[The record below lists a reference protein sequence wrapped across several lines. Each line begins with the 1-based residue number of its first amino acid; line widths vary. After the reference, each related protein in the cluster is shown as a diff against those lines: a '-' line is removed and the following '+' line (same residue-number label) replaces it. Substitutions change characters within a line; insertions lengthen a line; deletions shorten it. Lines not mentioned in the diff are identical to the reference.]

1 MDFKKELKE
10 RSIYIEDK
18 IESYLPKEEGYQK
31 TIFEAMNYSLR
42 AGGKRLRPILLMEA
56 YKICQGQGEDF
67 VPYSVAMEMIH
78 TYSLIHD
85 DLPALDNDDLRRGK
99 PTNHIVFGEA
109 MAILAGDA
117 LLNTAYETMLNAA
130 FKHSRPEI
138 SLRAA
143 YEISRGAGIYG
154 MIGGQVVDVESE
166 DKKIDKDKLDY
177 IHMNKTAAMIVGSV
191 RAGAILAGID
201 EDRLESLTKYAENI
215 GLAFQIVDD
224 ILDIEGDEKLLGKR
238 VGSDLDNDKS
248 TYPSLLGISESKK
261 IVENLIEEA
270 KISLEVFDSDAEFM
284 NALADFIR
292 DRQN

>member
-10 RSIYIEDK
+10 RSIYIEEK

-248 TYPSLLGISESKK
+248 TYPSLLGIDASKK
-261 IVENLIEEA
+261 IVENLIEDA
-270 KISLEVFDSDAEFM
+270 KTSLEVFASDAEFM

>member
-10 RSIYIEDK
+10 RSIYIEEK

-130 FKHSRPEI
+130 FKHSRPEL

-166 DKKIDKDKLDY
+166 DKKINKDKLDY

>member
-56 YKICQGQGEDF
+56 YKLCQGQGEDF

-130 FKHSRPEI
+130 FKHPRPEL

-166 DKKIDKDKLDY
+166 DKKINKDKLDY

-191 RAGAILAGID
+191 RAGAILAGVD

-248 TYPSLLGISESKK
+248 TYTSLLGISESKK

>member
-18 IESYLPKEEGYQK
+18 RESYLPKEEGYQK

-56 YKICQGQGEDF
+56 YKLCQGQGEDF

-248 TYPSLLGISESKK
+248 TYPSLLGIDASKK

-270 KISLEVFDSDAEFM
+270 KTSLEVFASDAEFM

-292 DRQN
+292 ERQN

>member
-56 YKICQGQGEDF
+56 YKLCQGQGEDF

-177 IHMNKTAAMIVGSV
+177 IHINKTAAMIVGSV

-248 TYPSLLGISESKK
+248 TYPSLLGIDASKK

-270 KISLEVFDSDAEFM
+270 KTSLEVFASDAEFM

>member
-56 YKICQGQGEDF
+56 YKLCQGQGEDF

-191 RAGAILAGID
+191 RAGAILAGVD
-201 EDRLESLTKYAENI
+201 EDRLESLTKYAGNI

>member
-56 YKICQGQGEDF
+56 YKLCQGQGEDF

-117 LLNTAYETMLNAA
+117 LLNTAYETMLNAT
-130 FKHSRPEI
+130 FKHPRPEL

-143 YEISRGAGIYG
+143 YEISRWAGIYG

-166 DKKIDKDKLDY
+166 DKKINKDKLDY

-191 RAGAILAGID
+191 RAGAILAGVD

>member
-56 YKICQGQGEDF
+56 YKLCQGQGEDF

-117 LLNTAYETMLNAA
+117 LLNTAYETMLNAT
-130 FKHSRPEI
+130 FKHPRPEL

-166 DKKIDKDKLDY
+166 DKKINKDKLDY

-248 TYPSLLGISESKK
+248 TYPSLLGIDASKK

-270 KISLEVFDSDAEFM
+270 KTSLEVFASDAEFM

-292 DRQN
+292 ERQN

>member
-56 YKICQGQGEDF
+56 YKLCQGQGEDF

-191 RAGAILAGID
+191 RAGAILAGVD

-248 TYPSLLGISESKK
+248 TYPSLLGIDASKK

-270 KISLEVFDSDAEFM
+270 KTSLEVFASDAEFM

-292 DRQN
+292 ERQN

>member
-56 YKICQGQGEDF
+56 YKLCQGQGEDF

-130 FKHSRPEI
+130 FKHSRPEL

-166 DKKIDKDKLDY
+166 DKKINKDKLDY

-191 RAGAILAGID
+191 RAGAILAGVD

>member
-56 YKICQGQGEDF
+56 YKLCQGQGEDF

-117 LLNTAYETMLNAA
+117 LLNTAYETMLNAT
-130 FKHSRPEI
+130 FKHPRPEL

-166 DKKIDKDKLDY
+166 DKKINKDKLDY

-191 RAGAILAGID
+191 RAGAILAGVD

-215 GLAFQIVDD
+215 WLAFQIVDD

>member
-10 RSIYIEDK
+10 RSIYIEEK
-18 IESYLPKEEGYQK
+18 MESYLPKEEGYQK

-270 KISLEVFDSDAEFM
+270 KISLEVFDSYAEFM

>member
-10 RSIYIEDK
+10 RSIYIEDT
-18 IESYLPKEEGYQK
+18 IETYLPKEEGYQK

-56 YKICQGQGEDF
+56 YKLCQGQGEDF

-117 LLNTAYETMLNAA
+117 LLNTAYETMLNAT
-130 FKHSRPEI
+130 FKHPRPEL

-166 DKKIDKDKLDY
+166 DKKINKDKLDY

>member
-10 RSIYIEDK
+10 RSIYIEEK

-56 YKICQGQGEDF
+56 YKLCQGQGEDF

-130 FKHSRPEI
+130 FKHPRPEL

-166 DKKIDKDKLDY
+166 DKKINKDKLDY

-191 RAGAILAGID
+191 RAGAILAGVD

>member
-56 YKICQGQGEDF
+56 YKLCQGQGEDF

-117 LLNTAYETMLNAA
+117 LLNTAYETMLNAT
-130 FKHSRPEI
+130 FKHPRPEL

-143 YEISRGAGIYG
+143 DEISRGAGIYG

-166 DKKIDKDKLDY
+166 DKKINKDKLDY

-191 RAGAILAGID
+191 RAGAILAGVD
-201 EDRLESLTKYAENI
+201 EERLESLTKYAENI